1 LKQEVRPLQGDGVS
15 IGIKQF
21 DPLRV
26 REYTLLELKRV
37 IVRRGDDPNLAV
49 AKPDSEIV
57 AALVR
62 LRRPCLYVGD
72 HFVGLVAC
80 QSAKLLHP

>member
-1 LKQEVRPLQGDGVS
+1 
-15 IGIKQF
+15 
-21 DPLRV
+21 
-26 REYTLLELKRV
+26 
-37 IVRRGDDPNLAV
+37 V
-49 AKPDSEIV
+49 AG
-57 AALVR
+57 LVR